1 MDITENLISII
12 VPVYNVELY
21 IEDCLKSLI
30 NQTYKN
36 IEIIIVIDGSTDES
50 EKICEKYRLLD
61 NRILIIRQV
70 NKGLSEARNTG
81 IKHARGK
88 YVIFVD
94 SDDWLEKSAVFD
106 LLEATLKEKAE
117 VVIGQCLITDKHLQN
132 NPIQRNYCSEED
144 EQKLN
149 SSSSLKKLF
158 CGRIPAYAWGKLY
171 DISLFKKHGIEFT
184 PHIHYEDIDIMYR
197 LLDKADRI
205 IVINK
210 PIYNYRVREGSIT
223 AVFRISDVEDL
234 LQIKKRLTV
243 YFRETPYFKKK
254 EFSYYQLSLL
264 FLEYSIL
271 YRTKKKKKR
280 KELFRYIKDEKK
292 QWKLSLKWYWRHR
305 ELPMIY
311 KIIAM
316 KIGVAGILIKIIS
329 TIK

>member
-1 MDITENLISII
+1 M
-12 VPVYNVELY
+12 
-21 IEDCLKSLI
+21 
-30 NQTYKN
+30 
-36 IEIIIVIDGSTDES
+36 IDGSTDES

-158 CGRIPAYAWGKLY
+158 CGRIPQKSFLRELE
-171 DISLFKKHGIEFT
+171 DFMIFRCLKNMVLSLH
-184 PHIHYEDIDIMYR
+184 
-197 LLDKADRI
+197 RI
-205 IVINK
+205 
-210 PIYNYRVREGSIT
+210 SIT
-223 AVFRISDVEDL
+223 
-234 LQIKKRLTV
+234 
-243 YFRETPYFKKK
+243 
-254 EFSYYQLSLL
+254 
-264 FLEYSIL
+264 
-271 YRTKKKKKR
+271 RT
-280 KELFRYIKDEKK
+280 
-292 QWKLSLKWYWRHR
+292 
-305 ELPMIY
+305 
-311 KIIAM
+311 
-316 KIGVAGILIKIIS
+316 
-329 TIK
+329 